1 MKTLVTHYWSKYYN
15 AVIYKC
21 FLPFVV
27 YFLSTL
33 FYISN
38 YVVEGVDVPDDFL
51 LTTEFWLRIVSLTL
65 MSYFLYF
72 EIRCIIRDQFSYLFD
87 IFNYIDLI
95 SILLNIWLIFRA
107 TRGKHAHEEAESET
121 DFDSGPE
128 EAEKDPKW
136 IRTFATLAVILMWF
150 KSFYWLRL
158 FGNTSFFVKMI
169 VQTLADI
176 RYFLILFIFILMTFG
191 NAIFI
196 LSSDRKEAIY
206 KNYVDVGFLNVLL
219 DQYELSLG
227 EFNTDLFLEPSDGGE
242 RDTVAWMVFIAATML
257 T

>member
-1 MKTLVTHYWSKYYN
+1 MKTLVTHYWTKYYN

-27 YFLSTL
+27 YFVSTQV
-33 FYISN
+33 YISN

-51 LTTEFWLRIVSLTL
+51 LTAEFWLRIVSLAL

-72 EIRCIIRDQFSYLFD
+72 EIRCIHRDGFSYLID
-87 IFNYIDLI
+87 IFNYIDFC
-95 SILLNIWLIFRA
+95 SIFLNIWLIFRA
-107 TRGKHAHEEAESET
+107 TRGKHTYEEVESEA
-121 DFDSGPE
+121 DFDSGSA
-128 EAEKDPKW
+128 EAEVEDHNW
-136 IRTFATLAVILMWF
+136 VRTLATLAVILLWF

-196 LSSDRKEAIY
+196 LSSDRKEEIY

-227 EFNTDLFLEPSDGGE
+227 EFNTELFLEPSDGG
-242 RDTVAWMVFIAATML
+242 DTVAWLVFIAATML